1 MHSAIRDI
9 SVNSGQG
16 MLVNFQN
23 KFIVTRQVIY
33 PLAGAK
39 SQPLSN
45 CVEFE
50 ILATVNI
57 RIAVL

>member
-1 MHSAIRDI
+1 
-9 SVNSGQG
+9 

-23 KFIVTRQVIY
+23 KFIVTRQVIHA
-33 PLAGAK
+33 LAGAK

-57 RIAVL
+57 KTAVL